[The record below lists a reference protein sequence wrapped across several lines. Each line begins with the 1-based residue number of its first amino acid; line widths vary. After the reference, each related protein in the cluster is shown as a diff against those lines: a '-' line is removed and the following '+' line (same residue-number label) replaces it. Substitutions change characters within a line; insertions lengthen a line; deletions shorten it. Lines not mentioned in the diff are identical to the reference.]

1 VSSPLARVTEESG
14 ASPQSQKAPIN
25 IDTAM
30 ASPPTAH
37 TDKLIA
43 LDSPVVP
50 SVATMNIPEASA
62 DGKPKPSNLQNN
74 AVADD
79 HEEAIIKQVANTTLS
94 DSTQAGAIDDGEM
107 KNVEI

>member
-1 VSSPLARVTEESG
+1 
-14 ASPQSQKAPIN
+14 
-25 IDTAM
+25 M

-50 SVATMNIPEASA
+50 STATMESSVKTEDI
-62 DGKPKPSNLQNN
+62 KPKTSNLQNN

-79 HEEAIIKQVANTTLS
+79 HEEPITKKVTGTSLN
-94 DSTQAGAIDDGEM
+94 DSTQAGAADDGEM

>member
-1 VSSPLARVTEESG
+1 
-14 ASPQSQKAPIN
+14 
-25 IDTAM
+25 M

-50 SVATMNIPEASA
+50 SAATMVIPETSE
-62 DGKPKPSNLQNN
+62 DGKPKMSHLQNN
-74 AVADD
+74 TVADD

-94 DSTQAGAIDDGEM
+94 DSTTARAADDGEM